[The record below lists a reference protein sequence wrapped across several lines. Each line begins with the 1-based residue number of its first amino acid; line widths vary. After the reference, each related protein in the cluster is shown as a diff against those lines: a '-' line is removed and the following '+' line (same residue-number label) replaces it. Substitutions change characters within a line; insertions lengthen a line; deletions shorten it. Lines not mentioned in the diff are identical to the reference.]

1 MRSICEELRV
11 SETEVY
17 SRWIP
22 YEGIQVE
29 SRIIP
34 TKDGHI
40 RKHVIISDRECEAY
54 DCGFAV
60 EIDVEGE
67 KQVQDGKMAKVEN
80 HYSVC
85 AVETTCGEGEG
96 IIISADPNTNLLHPM
111 TRIPAVRYPV
121 HVGKMELTTIVNCER
136 NH

>member
-1 MRSICEELRV
+1 
-11 SETEVY
+11 
-17 SRWIP
+17 
-22 YEGIQVE
+22 
-29 SRIIP
+29 
-34 TKDGHI
+34 
-40 RKHVIISDRECEAY
+40 
-54 DCGFAV
+54 
-60 EIDVEGE
+60 
-67 KQVQDGKMAKVEN
+67 MAKVEN